1 MLINSPNLKRRFG
14 GIIRLY
20 GLKKFKK
27 FQSSHVCII
36 GIGGVGSW
44 VAESMARHGI
54 GQITM
59 IDMDHI
65 AESNINRQIHAL
77 DSSLGQ
83 SKVEAMRLR
92 ILDINPNCKVNCHD
106 SFLEESNISE
116 LISKRFD
123 FVIDAI
129 DQTKIK
135 ILLAEYCLDYSI
147 PFIMTGGAGGKVNP
161 EVIKIDVL
169 AKTFGDPLLTKIRQY
184 FNKKN
189 KLTNAKNKIPTVFSS
204 ELAIKPETTNLKESP
219 RGLSCAGYGSSVNV
233 TATFAFL
240 SASYVLS
247 NL

>member
-189 KLTNAKNKIPTVFSS
+189 KLTKAKIKIPTVFSS
-204 ELAIKPETTNLKESP
+204 EVAIKPDKTNLNKSP
-219 RGLSCAGYGSSVNV
+219 QGLSCAGYGSSVNV
-233 TATFAFL
+233 TATFALL

>member
-1 MLINSPNLKRRFG
+1 MSINSPDLTRRFG

-20 GLKKFKK
+20 GLKKFEK
-27 FQSSHVCII
+27 FQSSHVCIV

-54 GQITM
+54 GKITM

-77 DSSLGQ
+77 DSTLGL

-92 ILDINPNCKVNCHD
+92 MLDINPNCKINYHD
-106 SFLEESNISE
+106 SFLEEDNISD
-116 LISKRFD
+116 LIAQKFD

-135 ILLAEYCLDYSI
+135 ILLAEHCLDYSI
-147 PFIMTGGAGGKVNP
+147 PFIMTGGAGGKINP
-161 EVIKIDVL
+161 ELIKIDAL
-169 AKTFGDPLLTKIRQY
+169 TKTFGDPLLTKIRQH

-189 KLTNAKNKIPTVFSS
+189 KLTKTNFKIPTVFSS
-204 ELAIKPETTNLKESP
+204 EPAIKPEKNYLNESLT
-219 RGLSCAGYGSSVNV
+219 GLNCAGYGSSVYV

-240 SASYVLS
+240 ASSYVLS

>member
-1 MLINSPNLKRRFG
+1 MAANSPDFKRRFG

-20 GLKKFKK
+20 GSKKFKK
-27 FQSSHVCII
+27 FQSSHVCIV

-44 VAESMARHGI
+44 VAESMARNGL
-54 GQITM
+54 GQITL

-65 AESNINRQIHAL
+65 SESNINRQIHAL

-83 SKVEAMRLR
+83 SKVEAMKLR
-92 ILDINPNCKVNCHD
+92 MLDINPNCKINCQD
-106 SFLEESNISE
+106 FFLEEDNISD

-135 ILLAEYCLDYSI
+135 ILLAEHCLDHSI

-161 EVIKIDVL
+161 ELIKIDEL
-169 AKTFGDPLLTKIRQY
+169 AKTFGDPLLSKIRQY

-189 KLTNAKNKIPTVFSS
+189 KLTKTKIKIPTVFSS
-204 ELAIKPETTNLKESP
+204 EVAIKPERTNLKESP
-219 RGLSCAGYGSSVNV
+219 QGLSCEGYGSSVNV

>member
-1 MLINSPNLKRRFG
+1 MTMNSPDTKRRFG

-20 GLKKFKK
+20 GLKKFKR
-27 FQSSHVCII
+27 FQSAHICII

-44 VAESMARHGI
+44 ISESLARHGVR
-54 GQITM
+54 QITM

-65 AESNINRQIHAL
+65 AESNFNRQIHAL

-83 SKVEAMRLR
+83 SKVEAMKLR
-92 ILDINPNCKVNCHD
+92 ILDINPNCKINCHD
-106 SFLEESNISE
+106 SFLEEGNISN
-116 LISKRFD
+116 LISKQFD

-135 ILLAEYCLDYSI
+135 ILLAEYCLKYSI

-161 EVIKIDVL
+161 ELIRIDIL
-169 AKTFGDPLLTKIRQY
+169 SKTYGDPLLTKIRQY

-189 KLTNAKNKIPTVFSS
+189 KLSKVKFKIPTVFSS
-204 ELAIKPETTNLKESP
+204 ETSIKPEKTNLNESLT
-219 RGLSCAGYGSSVNV
+219 GLNCAGYGSSVNV

-240 SASYVLS
+240 TSSYVLS

>member
-1 MLINSPNLKRRFG
+1 MTINSPDLERRFG

-20 GLKKFKK
+20 GLQRFKL
-27 FQSSHVCII
+27 FQSSHICII

-44 VAESMARHGI
+44 VAESMARNGI

-83 SKVEAMRLR
+83 SKVEAMKFR
-92 ILDINPNCKVNCHD
+92 ILDINPDCKINCHD
-106 SFLEESNISE
+106 SFLEESNIPC
-116 LISKRFD
+116 LISKKFD

-135 ILLAEYCLDYSI
+135 ILLAEYCLDFAI

-161 EVIKIDVL
+161 ELIKIDVL
-169 AKTFGDPLLTKIRQY
+169 TKTFGDPLLTNIRQY

-189 KLTNAKNKIPTVFSS
+189 KLTKTKFKIPTVFSS
-204 ELAIKPETTNLKESP
+204 ETALKPEKTNLNESLT
-219 RGLSCAGYGSSVNV
+219 GLNCAGYGSSVNV
-233 TATFAFL
+233 TGTFAFL
-240 SASYVLS
+240 TTAYVLS

>member
-1 MLINSPNLKRRFG
+1 MSINSPDLKRRFG

-20 GLKKFKK
+20 GLKKFKI
-27 FQSSHVCII
+27 FQSAHVCIV

-65 AESNINRQIHAL
+65 SESNINRQIHAL
-77 DSSLGQ
+77 DSTLGQ
-83 SKVEAMRLR
+83 SKLDAMRLR
-92 ILDINPNCKVNCHD
+92 VVDINPNCKINYHD
-106 SFLEESNISE
+106 SFLEEDNISD
-116 LISKRFD
+116 LISQKFD

-135 ILLAEYCLDYSI
+135 ILLAEHCLHHSI

-161 EVIKIDVL
+161 ELIKIDIL
-169 AKTFGDPLLTKIRQY
+169 SKTFGDPLLSKIRQY

-189 KLTNAKNKIPTVFSS
+189 KLTKTKFKIPTVFSPETS
-204 ELAIKPETTNLKESP
+204 IKPEKINLKESLT
-219 RGLSCAGYGSSVNV
+219 GLSCAGYGSSANV
-233 TATFAFL
+233 TGTFAFITT
-240 SASYVLS
+240 SYVLT

>member
-1 MLINSPNLKRRFG
+1 MTMNSPDTKRRFG

-20 GLKKFKK
+20 GLKKFKR
-27 FQSSHVCII
+27 FQSAHICII

-44 VAESMARHGI
+44 ISESLARHGV

-65 AESNINRQIHAL
+65 AESNFNRQIHAL

-83 SKVEAMRLR
+83 SKVEAMKLR
-92 ILDINPNCKVNCHD
+92 ILDINPNCKINCHD
-106 SFLEESNISE
+106 SFLEEGNISN
-116 LISKRFD
+116 LISKQFD

-135 ILLAEYCLDYSI
+135 ILLAEYCLKYSI

-161 EVIKIDVL
+161 ELIRIDIL
-169 AKTFGDPLLTKIRQY
+169 SKTYGDPLLTKIRQY

-189 KLTNAKNKIPTVFSS
+189 KLSKVKFKIPTVFAS
-204 ELAIKPETTNLKESP
+204 ETSIKPEKTNLNESLT
-219 RGLSCAGYGSSVNV
+219 GLDCAGYGSSVNV

-240 SASYVLS
+240 TSSYVLS

>member
-1 MLINSPNLKRRFG
+1 MAANSPDLKRRFG

-20 GLKKFKK
+20 GSKKFKK

-44 VAESMARHGI
+44 VAESMARNGL
-54 GQITM
+54 GQITL

-65 AESNINRQIHAL
+65 SESNINRQIHAL

-83 SKVEAMRLR
+83 SKVEAMKLR
-92 ILDINPNCKVNCHD
+92 MLDINPNCKINCQD
-106 SFLEESNISE
+106 FFLEEDNISD

-135 ILLAEYCLDYSI
+135 ILLAEHCLDHSI

-161 EVIKIDVL
+161 ELIKIDEL
-169 AKTFGDPLLTKIRQY
+169 AKTFGDPLLSKIRQY

-189 KLTNAKNKIPTVFSS
+189 KLTKTKIKIPTVFSS
-204 ELAIKPETTNLKESP
+204 EVTIKPERTNLKESP
-219 RGLSCAGYGSSVNV
+219 QGLSCEGYGSSVNV

>member
-1 MLINSPNLKRRFG
+1 MTTITLDIERRFG
-14 GIIRLY
+14 GVIRLY

-27 FQSSHVCII
+27 FQSSHICII

-44 VAESMARHGI
+44 IAESMARHGVEK
-54 GQITM
+54 ITL

-77 DSSLGQ
+77 DSSIGQ

-92 ILDINPNCKVNCHD
+92 ILDINPNCKVDYHD
-106 SFLEESNISE
+106 SFLDEENIPKLISE
-116 LISKRFD
+116 KFD

-135 ILLAEYCLDYSI
+135 ILLAEFCLDHSI
-147 PFIMTGGAGGKVNP
+147 PFIMTGGAGGKVDP
-161 EVIKIDVL
+161 QLIKVDTL

-184 FNKKN
+184 FNKKD
-189 KLTNAKNKIPTVFSS
+189 KLNKIKSIVPVVFSS
-204 ELAIKPETTNLKESP
+204 ETSIKPKNNDKNELLS
-219 RGLSCAGYGSSVNV
+219 GLSCSGYGSSMNI
-233 TATFAFL
+233 TASFAF
-240 SASYVLS
+240 STAAYVLI

>member
-1 MLINSPNLKRRFG
+1 MAANSPDLKRRFG

-20 GLKKFKK
+20 GSKKFKK

-44 VAESMARHGI
+44 VAESMARNGL
-54 GQITM
+54 GQITL

-65 AESNINRQIHAL
+65 SESNINRQIHAL

-83 SKVEAMRLR
+83 SKVEAMKLR
-92 ILDINPNCKVNCHD
+92 MLDINPNCKINCQD
-106 SFLEESNISE
+106 FFLEEDNISD

-135 ILLAEYCLDYSI
+135 ILLAEHCLDHSI

-161 EVIKIDVL
+161 ELIKIDEL
-169 AKTFGDPLLTKIRQY
+169 AKTFGDPLLSKIRQY

-189 KLTNAKNKIPTVFSS
+189 KLTKTKIKIPTVFSS
-204 ELAIKPETTNLKESP
+204 EVAIKPERTNLKESP
-219 RGLSCAGYGSSVNV
+219 QGLSCEGYGSSVNV

>member
-1 MLINSPNLKRRFG
+1 MSTNSPDLKRRFG

-20 GLKKFKK
+20 GLEKFKT
-27 FQSSHVCII
+27 FQSSHICII

-77 DSSLGQ
+77 DSTLGHA
-83 SKVEAMRLR
+83 KVEAMRLR
-92 ILDINPNCKVNCHD
+92 MLDINPNCKINCHD
-106 SFLEESNISE
+106 YFLEVDNVFD
-116 LISKRFD
+116 LITQKFD

-135 ILLAEYCLDYSI
+135 ILLAEHCLDYSI

-161 EVIKIDVL
+161 ELIKIDML
-169 AKTFGDPLLTKIRQY
+169 TKTFGDPLLSKIRQY
-184 FNKKN
+184 FNKKY
-189 KLTNAKNKIPTVFSS
+189 KLTKTKFKIPTVFSS
-204 ELAIKPETTNLKESP
+204 ETTIKPEKINLKEP
-219 RGLSCAGYGSSVNV
+219 LTGLSCGGYGSSVNV

-240 SASYVLS
+240 TSSYVLS

>member
-1 MLINSPNLKRRFG
+1 MSINSPDLKRRFG

-20 GLKKFKK
+20 GLKKFKI
-27 FQSSHVCII
+27 FQSAHVCIV

-83 SKVEAMRLR
+83 SKVEAMKYRV
-92 ILDINPNCKVNCHD
+92 LDINPDCKINSHD
-106 SFLEESNISE
+106 SFLEEGNIPD
-116 LISKRFD
+116 LISQRFD

-129 DQTKIK
+129 DQRKVK
-135 ILLAEYCLDYSI
+135 ILLAEYCLDNSI
-147 PFIMTGGAGGKVNP
+147 PLIMTGGAGGKINP
-161 EVIKIDVL
+161 ELIKIDAL
-169 AKTFGDPLLTKIRQY
+169 TKTFGDPLLTKIRQH

-189 KLTNAKNKIPTVFSS
+189 KLTKTNFKIPTVFSS
-204 ELAIKPETTNLKESP
+204 EPAIKPEKNYLNESLT
-219 RGLSCAGYGSSVNV
+219 GLNCAGYGSSVNV

-240 SASYVLS
+240 ASSYVLS

>member
-1 MLINSPNLKRRFG
+1 MSINSPDLTRRFG

-20 GLKKFKK
+20 GLKKFEK

-54 GQITM
+54 GEITM

-77 DSSLGQ
+77 DSTLGHA
-83 SKVEAMRLR
+83 KVEAMRLR
-92 ILDINPNCKVNCHD
+92 MLDINPNCKINYHD
-106 SFLEESNISE
+106 SFLEEDNISD
-116 LISKRFD
+116 LIAQKFD

-135 ILLAEYCLDYSI
+135 ILLAEHCLDYSI

-161 EVIKIDVL
+161 ELIKIDML
-169 AKTFGDPLLTKIRQY
+169 TKTFGDPLLSKIRQY
-184 FNKKN
+184 FNKKQKITKV
-189 KLTNAKNKIPTVFSS
+189 KLKIPTVFSS
-204 ELAIKPETTNLKESP
+204 ETSIKPEKTNSKEALN
-219 RGLSCAGYGSSVNV
+219 GLSCAGYGSSVNV
-233 TATFAFL
+233 TGTFAL
-240 SASYVLS
+240 LATSYVLS

>member
-1 MLINSPNLKRRFG
+1 MSINSPDLKRRFG

-20 GLKKFKK
+20 GLKKFKI
-27 FQSSHVCII
+27 FQSAHVCIV

-77 DSSLGQ
+77 DSTLGQ
-83 SKVEAMRLR
+83 SKLDAMRLR
-92 ILDINPNCKVNCHD
+92 VVDINPNCKINYHD
-106 SFLEESNISE
+106 SFLEEDNISD
-116 LISKRFD
+116 LISQKFD

-135 ILLAEYCLDYSI
+135 ILLAEHCLDYSI

-161 EVIKIDVL
+161 ELIKIDML
-169 AKTFGDPLLTKIRQY
+169 TKTFGDPLLSKIRQY
-184 FNKKN
+184 FNKKQKITKA
-189 KLTNAKNKIPTVFSS
+189 KLKIPTVFSS
-204 ELAIKPETTNLKESP
+204 ETTIKPEKTNLKESLN
-219 RGLSCAGYGSSVNV
+219 GLSCAGYGSSVNV
-233 TATFAFL
+233 TGTFAL
-240 SASYVLS
+240 LATSYVLS

>member
-1 MLINSPNLKRRFG
+1 MTMNSPDTKRRFG

-20 GLKKFKK
+20 GLKKFKR
-27 FQSSHVCII
+27 FQSAHICII

-44 VAESMARHGI
+44 ISESLARHGVR
-54 GQITM
+54 QITM

-65 AESNINRQIHAL
+65 AESNFNRQIHAL

-83 SKVEAMRLR
+83 SKVEAMKLR
-92 ILDINPNCKVNCHD
+92 ILDINPNCKINCHD
-106 SFLEESNISE
+106 SFLEEGNICN
-116 LISKRFD
+116 LISKQFD

-135 ILLAEYCLDYSI
+135 ILLAEYCLKYSI

-161 EVIKIDVL
+161 ELIRIDIL
-169 AKTFGDPLLTKIRQY
+169 SKTYGDPLLTKIRQY

-189 KLTNAKNKIPTVFSS
+189 KLSKVKFKIPTVFSS
-204 ELAIKPETTNLKESP
+204 ETSIKPEKTNLNESLT
-219 RGLSCAGYGSSVNV
+219 GLNCAGYGSSVNV

-240 SASYVLS
+240 TSSYVLS

>member
-1 MLINSPNLKRRFG
+1 MSINFPDLKRRFG

-20 GLKKFKK
+20 GQRKFKK

-44 VAESMARHGI
+44 VAESMARHGL
-54 GQITM
+54 GQITL

-92 ILDINPNCKVNCHD
+92 ILDINPNCEINCHD
-106 SFLEESNISE
+106 CFLEENNISD

-135 ILLAEYCLDYSI
+135 ILLAEHCLDCSI
-147 PFIMTGGAGGKVNP
+147 PLIMTGGAGGKVNP
-161 EVIKIDVL
+161 ELIKIDVL
-169 AKTFGDPLLTKIRQY
+169 TKTFGDPLLTKIRQY

-189 KLTNAKNKIPTVFSS
+189 KLTKTKFKIPTVFSS
-204 ELAIKPETTNLKESP
+204 ETAIKPEKTNLKKSLG
-219 RGLSCAGYGSSVNV
+219 GLSCAGYGSSVNV
-233 TATFAFL
+233 TATFAL
-240 SASYVLS
+240 LTASYVLS

>member
-1 MLINSPNLKRRFG
+1 MTVNSPDFQRRFG

-20 GLKKFKK
+20 GLQKFKK

-44 VAESMARHGI
+44 VAESMTRNGL
-54 GQITM
+54 GQITL

-92 ILDINPNCKVNCHD
+92 MLDINPNCKIKCYD
-106 SFLEESNISE
+106 CFLEEGNIAD

-135 ILLAEYCLDYSI
+135 ILLAEHCLDCSI
-147 PFIMTGGAGGKVNP
+147 PLIMTGGAGGKVNP
-161 EVIKIDVL
+161 ELIKIDEL
-169 AKTFGDPLLTKIRQY
+169 AKTFGDPLLTKIRKY

-189 KLTNAKNKIPTVFSS
+189 KLTNTQIKIPTVFSS
-204 ELAIKPETTNLKESP
+204 ELAIKPQTTNLNESP
-219 RGLSCAGYGSSVNV
+219 SGLSCAGYGSSVNV

>member
-1 MLINSPNLKRRFG
+1 MSINSIDLERRFG

-20 GLKKFKK
+20 GLKKLKI
-27 FQSSHVCII
+27 FQASHVCII

-44 VAESMARHGI
+44 VAESMARNGI
-54 GQITM
+54 GQITI

-83 SKVEAMRLR
+83 SKVEAMKFR
-92 ILDINPNCKVNCHD
+92 ILDINPDCKINCHD
-106 SFLEESNISE
+106 FFLEEGNISN
-116 LISKRFD
+116 LISKKFD
-123 FVIDAI
+123 FVVDAI

-135 ILLAEYCLDYSI
+135 ILLAEYCLDYAI
-147 PFIMTGGAGGKVNP
+147 PFIMTGGAGGKVSP
-161 EVIKIDVL
+161 ELIKIDVL
-169 AKTFGDPLLTKIRQY
+169 NKTFGDPLLSKIRQY

-189 KLTNAKNKIPTVFSS
+189 KLTKNKFKIPTVFSS
-204 ELAIKPETTNLKESP
+204 ETAIKPEKTNLNESLT
-219 RGLSCAGYGSSVNV
+219 GLNCAGYGSSVNV

-240 SASYVLS
+240 ASSYVLS

>member
-1 MLINSPNLKRRFG
+1 MSINSPDLERRFG

-20 GLKKFKK
+20 GLKKFNT

-44 VAESMARHGI
+44 VAESMARNGI

-77 DSSLGQ
+77 DSTLGQ
-83 SKVEAMRLR
+83 SKLEAMRLR
-92 ILDINPNCKVNCHD
+92 MVDINPSCKINCHD
-106 SFLEESNISE
+106 CFLEADNISD
-116 LISKRFD
+116 LVSQKFD

-135 ILLAEYCLDYSI
+135 ILLAEHCLDYSI

-161 EVIKIDVL
+161 ELIKIDML
-169 AKTFGDPLLTKIRQY
+169 TKTFGDPLLTKIRQY

-189 KLTNAKNKIPTVFSS
+189 KSSKVKFKIPTVFSS
-204 ELAIKPETTNLKESP
+204 ETTIKPEKTNLKESLN
-219 RGLSCAGYGSSVNV
+219 GLSCAGYGSSVNV
-233 TATFAFL
+233 TGTFAL
-240 SASYVLS
+240 LATSYVLS

>member
-1 MLINSPNLKRRFG
+1 MAINPPDLERRFG
-14 GIIRLY
+14 GVVRLY

-44 VAESMARHGI
+44 VAESMARNGL
-54 GQITM
+54 GQITL

-92 ILDINPNCKVNCHD
+92 ILDINPNCKINCHD
-106 SFLEESNISE
+106 CFLEEGNIAD
-116 LISKRFD
+116 LISKKFN

-135 ILLAEYCLDYSI
+135 ILLAEHCLDCSI

-161 EVIKIDVL
+161 ELIKIDEL

-189 KLTNAKNKIPTVFSS
+189 KLTNTKNKIPTVFSS
-204 ELAIKPETTNLKESP
+204 ELAIKPETTDLKESP
-219 RGLSCAGYGSSVNV
+219 KGLSCAGYGSSVNV

-240 SASYVLS
+240 STSYVLL

>member
-1 MLINSPNLKRRFG
+1 MTINSPDLERRFG

-20 GLKKFKK
+20 GLQRFKL
-27 FQSSHVCII
+27 FQSSHICII

-44 VAESMARHGI
+44 VAESMARNGI

-83 SKVEAMRLR
+83 SKVEAMKFR
-92 ILDINPNCKVNCHD
+92 ILDINPDCKINCHD
-106 SFLEESNISE
+106 SFLEESNIPG
-116 LISKRFD
+116 LISKKFD

-135 ILLAEYCLDYSI
+135 ILLAEYCLDFAI

-161 EVIKIDVL
+161 ELIKIDVL
-169 AKTFGDPLLTKIRQY
+169 TKTFGDPLLTNIRQY

-189 KLTNAKNKIPTVFSS
+189 KLTKTKFKIPTVFSS
-204 ELAIKPETTNLKESP
+204 ETALKPEKTNLNESLT
-219 RGLSCAGYGSSVNV
+219 GLNCAGYGSSVNV
-233 TATFAFL
+233 TGTFAFL
-240 SASYVLS
+240 TTAYVLS

>member
-1 MLINSPNLKRRFG
+1 MSINSPDLKRRFG

-20 GLKKFKK
+20 GQKKFRK
-27 FQSSHVCII
+27 FQSSHVCIV

-44 VAESMARHGI
+44 VAESMARNGL
-54 GQITM
+54 GQITL

-65 AESNINRQIHAL
+65 AESNINRQIHSL

-83 SKVEAMRLR
+83 SKVKAMRLR

-106 SFLEESNISE
+106 SFLEESNISD

-189 KLTNAKNKIPTVFSS
+189 KLTKAKIKIPTVFSS
-204 ELAIKPETTNLKESP
+204 EVAIKPKKTNLKESP
-219 RGLSCAGYGSSVNV
+219 QGLSCAGYGSSVNV

>member
-1 MLINSPNLKRRFG
+1 MLTNPPNLKRRFG

-44 VAESMARHGI
+44 VAESMARNGL
-54 GQITM
+54 GEITL

-65 AESNINRQIHAL
+65 SESNINRQIHAL
-77 DSSLGQ
+77 NSSLGQ

-92 ILDINPNCKVNCHD
+92 ILDINPNCKIHCHD
-106 SFLEESNISE
+106 FFLEEDNIPD

-135 ILLAEYCLDYSI
+135 TLLAEYCLDHSI
-147 PFIMTGGAGGKVNP
+147 PFIMTGGAGGKVKP
-161 EVIKIDVL
+161 ELIKIDML
-169 AKTFGDPLLTKIRQY
+169 TKTFGDPLLSKIRQY
-184 FNKKN
+184 FNKKQKITKV
-189 KLTNAKNKIPTVFSS
+189 KLKIPTVFSS
-204 ELAIKPETTNLKESP
+204 ETSIKPEKTNSKEALN
-219 RGLSCAGYGSSVNV
+219 GLSCAGYGSSVNV
-233 TATFAFL
+233 TGAFAFL
-240 SASYVLS
+240 ATSYVLS

>member
-1 MLINSPNLKRRFG
+1 MAANSPDFKRRFG

-20 GLKKFKK
+20 GSKKFKK
-27 FQSSHVCII
+27 FQSSHVCIV

-44 VAESMARHGI
+44 VAESMARNGL
-54 GQITM
+54 GQITL

-65 AESNINRQIHAL
+65 SESNINRQIHAL

-83 SKVEAMRLR
+83 SKVEAMKLR
-92 ILDINPNCKVNCHD
+92 MLDINPNCKINCQD
-106 SFLEESNISE
+106 FFLEEDNISD

-135 ILLAEYCLDYSI
+135 ILLAEHCLDHSI

-161 EVIKIDVL
+161 ELIKIDEL
-169 AKTFGDPLLTKIRQY
+169 AKTFGDPLLSKIRQY

-189 KLTNAKNKIPTVFSS
+189 KLTKTKIKIPTVFSS
-204 ELAIKPETTNLKESP
+204 EVAIKPERTNLKESP
-219 RGLSCAGYGSSVNV
+219 QGLSCEGYGSSVNV

-240 SASYVLS
+240 STSYVLL

>member
-1 MLINSPNLKRRFG
+1 MAANSPDLKRRFG

-20 GLKKFKK
+20 GSKKFKK
-27 FQSSHVCII
+27 FQSSHICII

-44 VAESMARHGI
+44 VAESMARNGL
-54 GQITM
+54 GQITL

-92 ILDINPNCKVNCHD
+92 ILDINPNCKINCHD
-106 SFLEESNISE
+106 SFLEEDNIADLISE
-116 LISKRFD
+116 RFN

-135 ILLAEYCLDYSI
+135 ILLAEHCLDCSI

-161 EVIKIDVL
+161 ELIKIDEL
-169 AKTFGDPLLTKIRQY
+169 AKTFGDPLLTNIRQY

-189 KLTNAKNKIPTVFSS
+189 KLTNVKNKIPTVFSS